1 MRTILAATDFS
12 KPSKNAAYYALNL
25 AIALEAD
32 VELCH
37 AYSVPAESPL
47 LGQVSWALYEQPDL
61 EKENG
66 KALEKLV
73 RDLEEKENVLTDD
86 DSSTFHPSVSYTLEK
101 GDPVEVITAAATKT
115 KALLIVMA
123 LTGEGA
129 LERFILGSNSV
140 KMIDAAKH
148 PLLFIPAGRR
158 FHQLKK
164 IAFATDLNK
173 KDIKTAQWLIKFA
186 HYFNAEL
193 LITHI
198 TDFSDLI
205 DEEAYNDKKNLFLQ
219 PLYHKVSYRYIE
231 SDNIDT
237 GLDLLK
243 GKDIDMLVMGHH
255 HRSFFERLTPGSHA
269 SRQAL
274 HPELPLLI
282 IPEGSHINF

>member
-32 VELCH
+32 LELCH
-37 AYSVPAESPL
+37 AYSVPSESPL

-61 EKENG
+61 VNENT
-66 KALEKLV
+66 KALEKLIQN
-73 RDLEEKENVLTDD
+73 LEEKENVLTDGAT
-86 DSSTFHPSVSYTLEK
+86 STFHPSISYTCEK
-101 GDPVEVITAAATKT
+101 GNPVEVITAAAAKT
-115 KALLIVMA
+115 EALLIVMA
-123 LTGEGA
+123 MTGAGA

-140 KMIDAAKH
+140 TMIDAAKH
-148 PLLFIPAGRR
+148 PLLFIPAGHRY
-158 FHQLKK
+158 HQLKK

-205 DEEAYNDKKNLFLQ
+205 DEDAYEQKKDLFLQ
-219 PLYHKVSYRYIE
+219 PLFHKVSYRYIE

-243 GKDIDMLVMGHH
+243 NKDIDMLVMGHH

-274 HPELPLLI
+274 HPDIPLLI
-282 IPEGSHINF
+282 IPEGSHVNF